1 MDKLNNTDKIIKTLL
16 ESKSEKANNGSGAS
30 DDLITSETLE
40 NELKAQQARI
50 EKTFKDELAK
60 LKDHFNN
67 LEKENMNNGKENSGS
82 NKGSNGEQKTALSDD
97 SGTENDSD
105 KGTE

>member
-1 MDKLNNTDKIIKTLL
+1 MNNTDKIIQTLL
-16 ESKSEKANNGSGAS
+16 ESQSKKSNNGSGAS

-67 LEKENMNNGKENSGS
+67 LEKENMNNGKDNFGKYTGSTGEQEVKISDDRGAENDS
-82 NKGSNGEQKTALSDD
+82 NKGAE
-97 SGTENDSD
+97 
-105 KGTE
+105 

>member
-1 MDKLNNTDKIIKTLL
+1 MNNTDKIIQTLL
-16 ESKSEKANNGSGAS
+16 ESQSEKSNNGSGAS

-67 LEKENMNNGKENSGS
+67 LEKENKNNGKKKNCSW
-82 NKGSNGEQKTALSDD
+82 
-97 SGTENDSD
+97 
-105 KGTE
+105 

>member
-1 MDKLNNTDKIIKTLL
+1 MNNTDKIIKTLL
-16 ESKSEKANNGSGAS
+16 ESKSEKTNNGSGAS

-67 LEKENMNNGKENSGS
+67 VEKEKKNNGKENFGS
-82 NKGSNGEQKTALSDD
+82 NKGSNGEQENKVSDD
-97 SGTENDSD
+97 SGTENDGS
-105 KGTE
+105 ERAE

>member
-1 MDKLNNTDKIIKTLL
+1 MNNTDKIIKTLL
-16 ESKSEKANNGSGAS
+16 ESKSEKTNNGSGAS

-67 LEKENMNNGKENSGS
+67 VEKENKNNGKENSGS
-82 NKGSNGEQKTALSDD
+82 NKGSNGEQEDEIPDD
-97 SGTENDSD
+97 SGSEDDSN
-105 KGTE
+105 